1 MGIKLTIAYFLS
13 CLARYGPIA
22 VLGLASVLLSG
33 CSALGLPTPTGFATP
48 TVAMPA
54 PQFIGDKRINALD
67 EDPAALV
74 LSVQSGGVPVLVPA
88 RFSSL
93 QQAGDRPVR
102 SSGQAKPGQIQ
113 KIEWWR
119 VFDPTGTG
127 QLSDLHAL
135 LLQHNPNYLTA
146 IATLE
151 LARSNLGIANAPL
164 LPTASFSWG
173 QQINGAQNAAG
184 VTSSN
189 LGLSLGWDMDILGL
203 QAQRLKGSQLEFK
216 ASFNDH
222 AVLKRAQQATLN
234 QAYFTWLSAHQQAR
248 FIEQTLPVQDALH
261 QVNEVRYQERM
272 ISLQELLASRVQFQN
287 LSQQRHALV
296 QQARQADAAIAALLG
311 QSPAVFRL
319 RLPQT
324 GEQTLLP
331 LPDVPTLPLL
341 LPASVI
347 QQRPDI
353 ENAAMRVRQ
362 AHLQVGTARMSWF
375 PVGLNLSANR
385 ATAGMHLQDLFQ
397 STASF
402 GWGVG
407 LSGATALFD
416 GGTRRHAIHSAE
428 VAAEQSKLNYQQ
440 TVLQAVQEIENNLSE
455 LEQINRQLDLQKES
469 IAYARKTYEI
479 AKMQYEE
486 RYLAKVAWLSA
497 QLNYLSTDQQQF
509 ALQIQKLQ
517 TMNQLFKNVADW

>member
-1 MGIKLTIAYFLS
+1 MGNTLMMAFFFSQITRYLTRAALVFTF
-13 CLARYGPIA
+13 
-22 VLGLASVLLSG
+22 VMLSG
-33 CSALGLPTPTGFATP
+33 CSVLGLPTLTGLATP
-48 TVAMPA
+48 TVSMPA
-54 PQFIGDKRINALD
+54 PRFIDDKRMNALE

-74 LSVQSGGVPVLVPA
+74 LTVQSDGVPVLVPA
-88 RFSSL
+88 RFSAMQQENHLPALSSSL
-93 QQAGDRPVR
+93 TKL
-102 SSGQAKPGQIQ
+102 GQTQ

-119 VFDPTGTG
+119 VFDASGSG
-127 QLSDLHAL
+127 QLSQLHAL
-135 LLQHNPNYLTA
+135 LLKHNPNYLTA

-184 VTSSN
+184 VKSSN
-189 LGLSLGWDMDILGL
+189 LGISLGWDMDILGL
-203 QAQRLKGSQLEFK
+203 QAQRLQGSQLEFK
-216 ASFNDH
+216 ASLNDH

-248 FIEQTLPVQDALH
+248 FIDQTLPIQEALH

-272 ISLQELLASRVQFQN
+272 LSLQELLASRVQFQN

-319 RLPQT
+319 RLPT
-324 GEQTLLP
+324 TDELTLLP
-331 LPDVPTLPLL
+331 LPDVPHLPPLI
-341 LPASVI
+341 PASVI

-362 AHLQVGTARMSWF
+362 AHLQVGAARMSLF

-385 ATAGMHLQDLFQ
+385 ATAGMRLQDLFQ

-416 GGTRRHAIHSAE
+416 GGTRRHAIHSSE

-509 ALQIQKLQ
+509 AMRIQKLQ